1 MLNDPYRVQSF
12 MEYSMS
18 VAYTSN
24 SQYSGNDD
32 GNHERH
38 KSFYT
43 QCYLSP
49 NYDSD
54 CIQVEYLRNIILNE
68 SEKLYDQKVEE
79 LKNQTI
85 CEFAVNGNNKV
96 IDEKQCLK
104 ELPLF
109 FRPGKIILIT

>member
-1 MLNDPYRVQSF
+1 

-18 VAYTSN
+18 VASTSN
-24 SQYSGNDD
+24 SLCNANHN

-38 KSFYT
+38 PSLYT

-54 CIQVEYLRNIILNE
+54 WVQVEHLRTIILNE
-68 SEKLYDQKVEE
+68 SEKLYNQKIEDIQ
-79 LKNQTI
+79 NQTI
-85 CEFAVNGNNKV
+85 CEAAVNGNNKV
-96 IDEKQCLK
+96 IDEKQCIK

-109 FRPGKIILIT
+109 FRPGKIILMT

>member
-1 MLNDPYRVQSF
+1 MY
-12 MEYSMS
+12 Y
-18 VAYTSN
+18 
-24 SQYSGNDD
+24 
-32 GNHERH
+32 ERQP
-38 KSFYT
+38 SFYN

-68 SEKLYDQKVEE
+68 SEKFYNKKVKE

-85 CEFAVNGNNKV
+85 CQAAVNRNNKV
-96 IDEKQCLK
+96 IDEKQCIK

-109 FRPGKIILIT
+109 FRPGKIILMT